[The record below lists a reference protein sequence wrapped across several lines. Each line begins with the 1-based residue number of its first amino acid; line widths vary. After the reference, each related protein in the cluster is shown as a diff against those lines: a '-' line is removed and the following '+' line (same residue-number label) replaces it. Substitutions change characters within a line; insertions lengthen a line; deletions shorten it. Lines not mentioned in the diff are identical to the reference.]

1 MKTFSTRIHESS
13 LKKTF
18 ALKSRFFTFP
28 MWICV
33 MVIRSSQSA
42 NACNST
48 TRQADIWSHFILDA
62 IQSRGEDE
70 GGMKPEVETVAV
82 DAQIRLNNASLKMTI
97 IRLATTFSP
106 ANSSSLLQTSS
117 GRRVKSGNISKCT
130 HITVSPWTKAVRLW
144 LCARWGFR
152 SRCPSPP

>member
-18 ALKSRFFTFP
+18 ALKSRSFTFP

-33 MVIRSSQSA
+33 MVIRSSHSHLDVKA
-42 NACNST
+42 GNST

-117 GRRVKSGNISKCT
+117 GRRVNSGNISKCT
-130 HITVSPWTKAVRLW
+130 HITVSP
-144 LCARWGFR
+144 
-152 SRCPSPP
+152 